1 MRDVVTSMR
10 NNEKRNINNEIDR
23 IQVTIEELQ
32 QQLADLRLIVEI
44 GQQQEGKTKH
54 RRRRDI
60 QVGDRVRVLNNYR
73 GLRNTTGVVISIS
86 ATQATVRSDRD
97 DIVFRKY
104 KQNLEI
110 VEEVE
115 DE

>member
-1 MRDVVTSMR
+1 MR
-10 NNEKRNINNEIDR
+10 NNEKRNINNEINK
-23 IQVTIEELQ
+23 IQATIEELQ
-32 QQLADLRLIVEI
+32 QQLADLRLIVEVE
-44 GQQQEGKTKH
+44 QQQEQKTK
-54 RRRRDI
+54 RRRRREV

-73 GLRNTTGVVISIS
+73 GLRNTTGIVISIS
-86 ATQATVRSDRD
+86 ATQATVKSDRD
-97 DIVFRKY
+97 DIKFRKY